1 MRPLPPPQGGA
12 APGWYTDPMAAD
24 MLRWWDGS
32 EWSETEFKLARPLVK
47 TRTRRDLLLGPVGR
61 RGSLI
66 NVAMCTGLVV
76 FGIVFALNVHP
87 AGWGLAA
94 AAGALDVVFI
104 TIALVVH
111 RYRVAD
117 TLQALLWPSREP

>member
-1 MRPLPPPQGGA
+1 M
-12 APGWYTDPMAAD
+12 
-24 MLRWWDGS
+24 
-32 EWSETEFKLARPLVK
+32 
-47 TRTRRDLLLGPVGR
+47 
-61 RGSLI
+61 

-87 AGWGLAA
+87 AGWGIAA
-94 AAGALDVVFI
+94 IAGVLDVVFI

>member
-1 MRPLPPPQGGA
+1 
-12 APGWYTDPMAAD
+12 

-32 EWSETEFKLARPLVK
+32 AWSETDFKLARPVVETK
-47 TRTRRDLLLGPVGR
+47 TRRDLLLGPIGR

-66 NVAMCTGLVV
+66 NVAMCSGLIV

-87 AGWGLAA
+87 AGWGIAA
-94 AAGALDVVFI
+94 TAGILDVVFI
-104 TIALVVH
+104 TIAVVVH

-117 TLQALLWPSREP
+117 TLQTLLWPSREQ

>member
-1 MRPLPPPQGGA
+1 M
-12 APGWYTDPMAAD
+12 APD

-47 TRTRRDLLLGPVGR
+47 TKTKRDLLLGPVGR

-76 FGIVFALNVHP
+76 CGIIFALNVHP

-94 AAGALDVVFI
+94 IAGFLDVIFI

-111 RYRVAD
+111 RYGIAD
-117 TLQALLWPSREP
+117 TLQALLWPRREP